1 MNATNIRK
9 GQVLRHEGDLCV
21 VHDFQKVKPG
31 KGGAFIQT
39 TLRNL
44 TTGNIN
50 KVRFRSSDDVE
61 QVTLDTRRVQYLYKD
76 DANFYFM
83 DMREYNTIEVS
94 AEMVGERKNFLK
106 EEMTLNIDFC
116 EGNPVE
122 LQLPT
127 TVNLKVTYTEP
138 GVKGDTVSNNFKPA
152 TVETGMVVQVPLFI
166 EQGELI
172 QVDTRSGEYI
182 GRAN

>member
-1 MNATNIRK
+1 MNATDIRK
-9 GQVLRHEGDLCV
+9 GQVLRYEGDLCI

-44 TTGNIN
+44 STGNIN

-61 QVTLDTRRVQYLYKD
+61 QLTLDTRRVQYLYKD
-76 DANFYFM
+76 DASFYFM
-83 DMREYNTIEVS
+83 DMKEYNTFEIP
-94 AEMVGERKNFLK
+94 AEMVGDDKNFLT
-106 EEMTLNIDFC
+106 EEMTLQINFC
-116 EGNPVE
+116 EGNPIE

-127 TVNLKVTYTEP
+127 TVDMKVTYTEP

-152 TVETGMVVQVPLFI
+152 TIETGLTVQVPLFI
-166 EQGELI
+166 ENGELI
-172 QVDTRSGEYI
+172 TVDTRNGEYV
-182 GRAN
+182 GRAS